1 MSRIAKVVF
10 RSTNGVEVSSSVRY
24 EGSQGIVA
32 LPARIAS
39 LVEQIGGNGDE
50 HILLLVERGFE
61 YPLVRESSGVYRVD
75 RLLGTRPGFLHELK
89 SSVVAPTKDQRLQH
103 GRYCHTL
110 SVSAV
115 VGAVGYGAGVPG
127 WTATS
132 VVNCASLLA
141 FGVVLFAVGA
151 DLSKGEK

>member
-24 EGSQGIVA
+24 ESSNNIVA
-32 LPARIAS
+32 LPSRIAL
-39 LVEQIGGNGDE
+39 LVDQIGGKGEE
-50 HILLLVERGFE
+50 HVLLLVERGFE
-61 YPLVRESSGVYRVD
+61 YPLLRKSAGVYHVD
-75 RLLGTRPGFLHELK
+75 RSQGARPGFLQELI

-115 VGAVGYGAGVPG
+115 VGAVGYAAGLPG

-132 VVNCASLLA
+132 VINCASLLA

-151 DLSKGEK
+151 VLSKGEK

>member
-10 RSTNGVEVSSSVRY
+10 RATNGVEISCSVRY
-24 EGSQGIVA
+24 EGSQNLVA
-32 LPARIAS
+32 VPARISS
-39 LVEQIGGNGDE
+39 LVDQVGASGDE
-50 HILLLVERGFE
+50 HVLLLVERGFE
-61 YPLVRESSGVYRVD
+61 FPLVRDESGVYRVD
-75 RLLGTRPGFLHELK
+75 RSHAIRPGFLDEVK
-89 SSVVAPTKDQRLQH
+89 SSIIAPTKDQRLQY

-110 SVSAV
+110 SVSSV
-115 VGAVGYGAGVPG
+115 VGAVGYGAGLPG

-151 DLSKGEK
+151 VLSKGEK